1 MHLLNIKRLAYET
14 RSVADL
20 QSSEMTTAEAPS
32 AEKPGIDPATLAQRI
47 DLFLSTRGVRKK
59 EETSPPPISEEKPAE
74 LKVTPVEFVCEDDV
88 REAIEGAQS
97 IAISEKTIVTPAAR
111 DLAELHH
118 VFTYTG
124 LSTRH

>member
-1 MHLLNIKRLAYET
+1 MTPAET
-14 RSVADL
+14 PR
-20 QSSEMTTAEAPS
+20 
-32 AEKPGIDPATLAQRI
+32 AEKPAIDPVTLAQRI
-47 DLFLSTRGVRKK
+47 DLFLSTRGVTKTQ
-59 EETSPPPISEEKPAE
+59 EAAPPPISQAKPSEPQA
-74 LKVTPVEFVCEDDV
+74 TPVEFVCEDDV

-97 IAISEKTIVTPAAR
+97 IVINDKTIVTPSAR